1 MSNETNRISNE
12 ILSISDAGPRDVSK
26 LAPVKFWGEP
36 EPPIEVTLDG
46 VDGEKRFFR
55 FQAGSVPTPR
65 VDDNYASAGEF
76 AGIEFELYRNI
87 GCIERL
93 TNFGDRAPLLDHI
106 KRGDLN
112 TDEMR
117 AFFTALILGNVSI
130 PVGNPAT
137 LAKHKD
143 DLRIARFVA
152 VLIAYGGRREK
163 VYALAAQRF
172 GANKHHTYSSRHIT
186 RIYRAHRDEAW
197 TSVMVIKGLFSA
209 IVEGDPAVLIR
220 PYLMEATGITEGD
233 IRSTSARRKP
243 AE

>member
-93 TNFGDRAPLLDHI
+93 TNFV
-106 KRGDLN
+106 
-112 TDEMR
+112 
-117 AFFTALILGNVSI
+117 TARPCLITSSA
-130 PVGNPAT
+130 AT
-137 LAKHKD
+137 
-143 DLRIARFVA
+143 
-152 VLIAYGGRREK
+152 
-163 VYALAAQRF
+163 
-172 GANKHHTYSSRHIT
+172 
-186 RIYRAHRDEAW
+186 
-197 TSVMVIKGLFSA
+197 
-209 IVEGDPAVLIR
+209 
-220 PYLMEATGITEGD
+220 
-233 IRSTSARRKP
+233 
-243 AE
+243 